1 MSNQDVADIVGYI
14 GAVNISIVQIPQ
26 FWKTYQSKNA
36 DGLSLA
42 MIVLN
47 IFGGMMWLIYGIL
60 LNLPPIYGANVM
72 FLSVNVGLLFLKLQY
87 RNNPPET
94 KSLSSADSL
103 GNLADLAGS
112 DGGSSCVGS
121 ISSVGSND
129 SNDSNGSI
137 DSIDDIDSSS
147 SNHNPVGNY
156 VASESGGLHAIKV
169 Q

>member
-60 LNLPPIYGANVM
+60 LSLPPIYGANVM
-72 FLSVNVGLLFLKLQY
+72 FLSVNMGLLFLKLQY

-112 DGGSSCVGS
+112 NGSSSCGGCG
-121 ISSVGSND
+121 SVGSV
-129 SNDSNGSI
+129 DSNGSI
-137 DSIDDIDSSS
+137 DTIDDIDSSS
-147 SNHNPVGNY
+147 SNNNPVGNY
-156 VASESGGLHAIKV
+156 VAPENGSLHAIKG

>member
-103 GNLADLAGS
+103 GNLADLGSS
-112 DGGSSCVGS
+112 DGGSSCGGCG
-121 ISSVGSND
+121 SVGSVD

-156 VASESGGLHAIKV
+156 VASESGGLHTIKIH
-169 Q
+169 